1 MKSYNE
7 ALKILKK
14 SQIKISNEI
23 IKSMSGL
30 NRICSSNIYA
40 KNNYPSENNSSLDGF
55 AIKSNY
61 NKGVSNKNSKK
72 FKIVGSTSAGSKPY
86 RKILKKNE
94 AVEIMT
100 GGIMPNG
107 SNSIIPIEHCTF
119 LKEGKNKY
127 ILIKKVYKKFENV
140 RLKGSDYKL
149 KDLVIKKN
157 TLINS
162 SHIKALKALGIEK
175 INVKKKINVV
185 FFSSGN
191 EISEK
196 NHIDKWKIRNSNHHY
211 LKSLNIN
218 FLFNFKNL
226 GILKDKD
233 ENKFYKKLSKILK
246 SKTDIVITSGAVSAG
261 KFDFIPKVI
270 YKFKLSHSFKN
281 ILIRPGK
288 PILFAKFKGK
298 SKVIFGLP
306 GNPISTA
313 ACFRFF
319 VFPYIQNILGLNPE
333 KPIKAKLKN
342 SFIKKK
348 KFTRF
353 IKSKLSTTKD
363 GKLEVEI
370 LKGQESF
377 RIKSLVK
384 SNIWCVLTNGKSK
397 FKKGDIVDCFFQ
409 SHSNQTLI

>member
-1 MKSYNE
+1 MKSYYD

-14 SQIKISNEI
+14 SNIQISSEM
-23 IKSMSGL
+23 IKSSNSL
-30 NRICSSNIYA
+30 NRICSSNVYS

-55 AIKSNY
+55 AINFNNTKGISN
-61 NKGVSNKNSKK
+61 KK
-72 FKIVGSTSAGSKPY
+72 FKIVGSISAGSKPY
-86 RKILKKNE
+86 KKILKKNQ

-100 GGIMPNG
+100 GGVMPKG
-107 SNSIIPIEHCTF
+107 SNSIIPIEECIFT
-119 LKEGKNKY
+119 KNGNNKY
-127 ILIKKVYKKFENV
+127 ITIKKYYKKFENV
-140 RLKGSDYKL
+140 RLKGSDYKIRE
-149 KDLVIKKN
+149 LVIKKN

-162 SHIKALKALGIEK
+162 SHIKALKALGIENIKVKQK
-175 INVKKKINVV
+175 INIV

-196 NHIDKWKIRNSNHHY
+196 NQITKWKIRNSNHHY
-211 LKSLNIN
+211 LKSLNEN

-226 GILKDKD
+226 GILRDND
-233 ENKFYKKLSKILK
+233 ENKFYKKLLKIFK
-246 SKTDIVITSGAVSAG
+246 SKTDIIITSGAVSAG

-288 PILFAKFKGK
+288 PILFAKFKDK
-298 SKVIFGLP
+298 PKVIFGLP

-342 SFIKKK
+342 SFTKKK

-353 IKSKLSTTKD
+353 IKSKLITTKD

-370 LKGQESF
+370 LRGQESF
-377 RIKSLVK
+377 RIKSFVK
-384 SNIWCVLTNGKSK
+384 SNIWCLLPNGKSK
-397 FKKGDIVDCFFQ
+397 FKKGDIVDCFFLN
-409 SHSNQTLI
+409 HSNQTLI

>member
-55 AIKSNY
+55 AINFNNTKGISN
-61 NKGVSNKNSKK
+61 KK
-72 FKIVGSTSAGSKPY
+72 FKIVGSISAGSKPY
-86 RKILKKNE
+86 RKFLKKNE

-100 GGIMPNG
+100 GGIMPKG
-107 SNSIIPIEHCTF
+107 SNSIIPVEECTF
-119 LKEGKNKY
+119 TKDENNKY
-127 ILIKKVYKKFENV
+127 IIIKRYYQKFENV
-140 RLKGSDYKL
+140 RLKGSDYKIR
-149 KDLVIKKN
+149 DLVIKKN

-162 SHIKALKALGIEK
+162 SHIKALKALGIENIKVKQK
-175 INVKKKINVV
+175 INIV

-196 NHIDKWKIRNSNHHY
+196 NQITKWKIRNSNHHY
-211 LKSLNIN
+211 LKSLNEN

-226 GILKDKD
+226 GILRDND
-233 ENKFYKKLSKILK
+233 ENKFYKKLLKILK
-246 SKTDIVITSGAVSAG
+246 SKTDIIITSGAVSAG
-261 KFDFIPKVI
+261 KFDFVPKVI
-270 YKFKLSHSFKN
+270 NKFKLSHSFKN

-377 RIKSLVK
+377 RIKSFVK

-397 FKKGDIVDCFFQ
+397 FKKGDIVDCFFP

>member
-14 SQIKISNEI
+14 ADIKIPNES
-23 IKSMSGL
+23 IKSTNSL
-30 NRICSSNIYA
+30 NRISTSNIYS
-40 KNNYPSENNSSLDGF
+40 KNNYPAENNTSLDGF
-55 AIKSNY
+55 AVNFNDTKDISY
-61 NKGVSNKNSKK
+61 KNFKK
-72 FKIVGSTSAGSKPY
+72 FKIVGSIYAGSKPY
-86 RKILKKNE
+86 KKTLKKNE
-94 AVEIMT
+94 AIEIMT
-100 GGIMPNG
+100 GSIMPKG
-107 SNSIIPIEHCTF
+107 SNAIIPIEECSII
-119 LKEGKNKY
+119 KEKKKRY
-127 ILIKKVYKKFENV
+127 ILIKKTYKKFDNV
-140 RLKGSDYKL
+140 RLRGADYKIR
-149 KDLVIKKN
+149 DIVVNKN

-162 SHIKALKALGIEK
+162 RHIKVFKALGIEN
-175 INVKKKINVV
+175 IIVKKKINLV

-196 NHIDKWKIRNSNHHY
+196 NHIATWKIRNSNHHY
-211 LKSLNIN
+211 LKSLKNN

-226 GILKDKD
+226 GILRDND
-233 ENKFYKKLSKILK
+233 ENKFYKKLLKIFM
-246 SKTDIVITSGAVSAG
+246 SKTNIIITSGAVSKG

-270 YKFKLSHSFKN
+270 NKLKLSHSFKN
-281 ILIRPGK
+281 VLIRPGK

-370 LKGQESF
+370 LRGQESF
-377 RIKSLVK
+377 RIKSFVK
-384 SNIWCVLTNGKSK
+384 SNIWCLLTNGKSK
-397 FKKGDIVDCFFQ
+397 FKKGDIVDCFFPN
-409 SHSNQTLI
+409 HSNQTLI

>member
-1 MKSYNE
+1 MKSYDE
-7 ALKILKK
+7 ALKILKR
-14 SQIKISNEI
+14 SNIQISSET
-23 IKSMSGL
+23 IKSINSI
-30 NRICSSNIYA
+30 NRICSSNVYS

-107 SNSIIPIEHCTF
+107 SNSIIPIEDCTF

-196 NHIDKWKIRNSNHHY
+196 NYIDKWKIRNSNHYY
-211 LKSLNIN
+211 LKNLKNS

-226 GILKDKD
+226 GILRDND
-233 ENKFYKKLSKILK
+233 ENKFYKKLLKIFM
-246 SKTDIVITSGAVSAG
+246 SKTNIIITSGAVSKG

-270 YKFKLSHSFKN
+270 NKLKLSHSFKN
-281 ILIRPGK
+281 VLIRPGK

-333 KPIKAKLKN
+333 RSIKAKLKN
-342 SFIKKK
+342 NFIKKRI
-348 KFTRF
+348 FTRF
-353 IKSKLSTTKD
+353 VKSKLSTTKN

-370 LKGQESF
+370 LEGQESF
-377 RIKSLVK
+377 RIKSFVN
-384 SNIWCVLTNGKSK
+384 SNIWVLLPNGKSK
-397 FKKGDIVDCFFQ
+397 FKKGEIVDCFFPN
-409 SHSNQTLI
+409 HYNQTLI

>member
-14 SQIKISNEI
+14 SHIKISHEI
-23 IKSMSGL
+23 VKSVDSL
-30 NRICSSNIYA
+30 NRICSSNIYS
-40 KNNYPSENNSSLDGF
+40 KNNYPAENNTSLDGF
-55 AIKSNY
+55 AINFNNTKGISN
-61 NKGVSNKNSKK
+61 KK
-72 FKIVGSTSAGSKPY
+72 FKIVGSISAGSKPY

-94 AVEIMT
+94 AIEIMT
-100 GGIMPNG
+100 GGIMPKG
-107 SNSIIPIEHCTF
+107 SNSIIPIEECTF
-119 LKEGKNKY
+119 TKDENNRY
-127 ILIKKVYKKFENV
+127 IIIKRYYQKFENV
-140 RLKGSDYKL
+140 RLKGSDYKIR
-149 KDLVIKKN
+149 DLVIKKN

-175 INVKKKINVV
+175 IEVKRKINIV

-196 NHIDKWKIRNSNHHY
+196 NQIDTWKIRNSNHHY

-226 GILKDKD
+226 GILRDND
-233 ENKFYKKLSKILK
+233 ENRFYKKLSKILK

-261 KFDFIPKVI
+261 KFDFIPKAI

-348 KFTRF
+348 QFTRF
-353 IKSKLSTTKD
+353 IKSKLSTTKN
-363 GKLEVEI
+363 GILEVEI

-377 RIKSLVK
+377 KIKSFVN
-384 SNIWCVLTNGKSK
+384 SNIWALLPAGKSK
-397 FKKGDIVDCFFQ
+397 FKKGDIVDCFLLN
-409 SHSNQTLI
+409 HSNQTLI